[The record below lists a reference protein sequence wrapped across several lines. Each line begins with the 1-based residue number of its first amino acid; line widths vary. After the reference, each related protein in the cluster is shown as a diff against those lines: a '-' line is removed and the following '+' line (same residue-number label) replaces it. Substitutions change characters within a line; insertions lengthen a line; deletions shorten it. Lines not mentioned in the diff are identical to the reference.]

1 MKKNLLSGI
10 IVASI
15 VALTALNLDMGVGSR
30 WFSGV
35 SLATIE
41 GMADTEADAVKDS
54 QRLES
59 YLCRELPEWTN
70 TGMGSTMVTHQK
82 ICETFTRYASTC
94 LRSQEISCPNQDI
107 DTGVGSGWYN

>member
-1 MKKNLLSGI
+1 MKKKLLSGI
-10 IVASI
+10 IVASV
-15 VALTALNLDMGVGSR
+15 VALTALNLDMGIGSR

-35 SLATIE
+35 SLAAIE

-59 YLCRELPEWTN
+59 YLCRGGAEDSGPGAVN
-70 TGMGSTMVTHQK
+70 HQR

-94 LRSQEISCPNQDI
+94 LRSQEIQCSDGA
-107 DTGVGSGWYN
+107 GVGSGWYNPEQGYN